1 MLLALRARRI
11 AGTLAVAAVIVALAV
26 PAGPAVMAAAPD
38 VREVSPAGISIDG
51 SRSDWDSPSADY
63 LADMYEA
70 GKPDNPVLSK
80 LYARYDCATQT
91 MYVLVVTTTGWKILP
106 SDADNYVKIGQTDK
120 RVDGSDGPGSTPP
133 AFAYVAN
140 TAWEASFQLDPGT
153 YAGDANGLNVHAEVV
168 PDTRASTS
176 AVAGRRLD
184 VVIDCAAPAT
194 PTPTVAPTATPTVAP
209 TATPTV
215 APTSTPT
222 TAPTSTPTATATLTP
237 TSTPTGTPA
246 PTSTPT
252 TAPTGTVGPTATA
265 TATAAPTG
273 TLAPAGDPPLIVAKV
288 NDQGTSTTEDDRITG
303 GATFELRVDDG
314 DGRYEPADDD
324 APVIATDVAPRGFAV
339 FHPPGPGDYWI
350 TEIDPPNGLD
360 VAPPQSV
367 TYTTNVEAC
376 GVLGDRRT
384 CVPDD
389 DGIGGF
395 TVVAVMDSPTG
406 GSLPAGATAP
416 PTDTVAP
423 TDTSPDASF
432 WMVVGASV
440 VGTLVGVI
448 YLGRRATHRRDGAA

>member
-1 MLLALRARRI
+1 MLRALRARRI
-11 AGTLAVAAVIVALAV
+11 AGTLAIAATIVAIAV
-26 PAGPAVMAAAPD
+26 PAGPTVMAAAPD
-38 VREVSPAGISIDG
+38 VREVTPAGISIDG
-51 SRSDWDSPSADY
+51 SRSDWDSPSGDY

-70 GKPDNPVLSK
+70 GKPDKPVLSK

-106 SDADNYVKIGQTDK
+106 SNADNYVKIGQTDK
-120 RVDGSDGPGSTPP
+120 RVDGNDGPGSTPP

-176 AVAGRRLD
+176 AVASRRLD
-184 VVIDCAAPAT
+184 VVIDCTASAT
-194 PTPTVAPTATPTVAP
+194 PTPTVAPTSTPTVAP

-222 TAPTSTPTATATLTP
+222 AAPTSTPTATATV
-237 TSTPTGTPA
+237 
-246 PTSTPT
+246 TPT
-252 TAPTGTVGPTATA
+252 TTPTGTVGPTATA

-303 GATFELRVDDG
+303 GATFELRADDG
-314 DGRYEPADDD
+314 DGRYEPSGDD
-324 APVIATDVAPRGFAV
+324 APVIATDAATRGFAV
-339 FHPPGPGDYWI
+339 FDPPGPGEYWI
-350 TEIDPPNGLD
+350 TEIDPPTGLD
-360 VAPPQSV
+360 VAPPQLV
-367 TYTTNVEAC
+367 TYTTSIEAC
-376 GVLGDRRT
+376 GVLGDHRT

-389 DGIGGF
+389 DGVGGF
-395 TVVAVMDSPTG
+395 TVVAVMDSPAG

-423 TDTSPDASF
+423 TDTPPDASF

-440 VGTLVGVI
+440 IGTLVAVI
-448 YLGRRATHRRDGAA
+448 YLGRRATERRDPSS